1 MRLSSGQWLI
11 CIMFGFASLL
21 FATII
26 FWQLGSS
33 GTPQRGELS
42 EEEIQRREQEMAEAD
57 RDMPMK
63 RADSGVVEPRS
74 WSVAEVAD
82 TVGDEETVLGIEVD
96 GKYRAY
102 LASGMS
108 EATSRHIVHDQLAGK
123 PITMTFC
130 DRNRCSR
137 AFVRK
142 NVKPDN
148 FMMGGWS
155 GEEMWL
161 LINNRRYLHSS
172 EKVPMEEYPIE
183 VTTWGKWKA
192 AHPDTDIYLG
202 P

>member
-1 MRLSSGQWLI
+1 MRLSPGQWLI

-26 FWQLGSS
+26 FWQMGSS
-33 GTPQRGELS
+33 GTSQRRELS
-42 EEEIQRREQEMAEAD
+42 EEEIQRREQEMAEANQN
-57 RDMPMK
+57 MPMK
-63 RADSGVVEPRS
+63 REDTGVVEPRA

-137 AFVRK
+137 AFVRQ

-192 AHPDTDIYLG
+192 AHPDTDIYVG